1 MKNETLVK
9 IIIALIVFIAVVYL
23 GATFLLNYRA
33 VETINSINELSAV
46 FGIDQITTYDF
57 DWLILFH

>member
-33 VETINSINELSAV
+33 VEMINSINELNAV